1 VVGLVGEEPML
12 PLELGLELELP
23 PVVPE
28 EPAPGVALL
37 PLPIEPL
44 EPAEP
49 LEVPPALLEDEPS
62 LCRQRSFS
70 RPVSASHLADP
81 APLEDEPAAP
91 ALPPLEDGEV
101 VLDGELV
108 LLPLL
113 PLELPE
119 VCANADIAKSAA
131 AVAETM
137 SLRFICAPS
146 GG

>member
-1 VVGLVGEEPML
+1 ML

-23 PVVPE
+23 PVLPE

-49 LEVPPALLEDEPS
+49 PEVPPAPLEDEPRP
-62 LCRQRSFS
+62 CRQRSFS
-70 RPVSASHLADP
+70 RPVSASHFADP
-81 APLEDEPAAP
+81 ALLDEEPAAP
-91 ALPPLEDGEV
+91 ALPPLDEGEVVLLSDGEVALLPDGEV
-101 VLDGELV
+101 VL
-108 LLPLL
+108 LPL
-113 PLELPE
+113 PD